1 MIAMASGSYRQIE
14 VRCPFYQSDD
24 DKRRIICEGIVD
36 GSTIAVNYRRRADL
50 QKQISIFCSKRYEN
64 CEIYRMLMNEKYEEN

>member
-1 MIAMASGSYRQIE
+1 VPSGSYRQIE

-24 DKRRIICEGIVD
+24 GKRRIICEGIVD

-50 QKQISIFCSKRYEN
+50 QKQISIFCACHYEK
-64 CEIYRMLMNEKYEEN
+64 CEIHRMLMNEKYKEE